1 MKPSGGRSSR
11 EGVSSLVRVCVTG
24 PSVIPARFCT
34 IQRTDRLSHPLSN
47 DPGIASELRIA
58 VNHLF
63 QISSLAVAEACGVKA
78 AALLPPRTR

>member
-1 MKPSGGRSSR
+1 
-11 EGVSSLVRVCVTG
+11 
-24 PSVIPARFCT
+24 VIPIAARFCT

-63 QISSLAVAEACGVKA
+63 RISSLAVAEACEVKA
-78 AALLPPRTR
+78 SRCYHPAPDEAAERTH